1 VDKLTARGAAQ
12 SRGISTLAPPTWVYE
27 LADLKAEDWRPN
39 DWQPRARSESDL
51 EILLRSAQGERF
63 AVVEVRVPGALGLEP
78 QAFEDACKEG
88 YLAIFDQ
95 LLQLRHRHPVRMW
108 NFIPRILAPL
118 GNQLHRYMHF
128 NFGRYH
134 AYLEHFGHERF
145 IQAIATAS
153 GVGHDQEDLTLVCLS
168 TTDPGTPV
176 ENPRQVASYRYSERW
191 GSLPPCFAR
200 ATRLPPIEDLA
211 QLLLVGG
218 TASVRGED
226 SVHLQDLV
234 AQVQE
239 TLTNLA
245 AVVQAGED
253 PQQAVDETDDHG
265 IDELL
270 ARYRHLRV
278 YYVESRHLE
287 TLREL
292 LGHRLS
298 PSTELEFLQA
308 DLCRPELLVEIEG
321 LAELHRTPA
330 EGRGE
335 GSS

>member
-1 VDKLTARGAAQ
+1 M
-12 SRGISTLAPPTWVYE
+12 
-27 LADLKAEDWRPN
+27 
-39 DWQPRARSESDL
+39 
-51 EILLRSAQGERF
+51 LLRSAQGERF
-63 AVVEVRVPGALGLEP
+63 AMLEVRVPEALGLEP
-78 QAFEDACKEG
+78 QAFEDACKAG
-88 YLAIFDQ
+88 YLAIFHQ
-95 LLQLRHRHPVRMW
+95 LQQMRHRHPVRLW

-118 GNQLHRYMHF
+118 GDQPHRYMHF

-153 GVGHDQEDLTLVCLS
+153 GVGHDQEDLSLVCLS
-168 TTDPGTPV
+168 TDHPGTPV

-191 GSLPPCFAR
+191 GTLPPCFAR
-200 ATRLPPIEDLA
+200 ATRLPHIEGSEP
-211 QLLLVGG
+211 LLLVGG

-253 PQQAVDETDDHG
+253 PDRRPIEGPADGPAEETADHRV
-265 IDELL
+265 DELL

-278 YYVESRHLE
+278 YYVEGRHLE
-287 TLREL
+287 TLQEL
-292 LGHRLS
+292 LGQRLS
-298 PSTELEFLQA
+298 PDTEVEYLPA

-321 LAELHRTPA
+321 LAELQRSPA

-335 GSS
+335 GSP